1 MPRILLLYA
10 TIEGQTALIAERMAH
25 TLRGLGHSV
34 DLLPAPTTGDD
45 LDPASYDGVIIA
57 ASIHYENHPRYLRAL
72 VRRHLESIAARPSA
86 FFSVSLSAGGRHPN
100 LKEARRNR
108 DRFLRQTGWQP
119 QLTETI
125 AGALKWSLYGPFKRL
140 AMLFFVKLVGGD
152 TDRSRDYEYTDW
164 AQVERLAREYA
175 QLLQPAS

>member
-10 TIEGQTALIAERMAH
+10 TIEGQTALIADRMAL
-25 TLRGLGHSV
+25 TLRNLGHGV
-34 DLLPAPTTGDD
+34 DLLSAQTAGEA
-45 LDPASYDGVIIA
+45 LDPGRYDGVIIA

-72 VRRHLESIAARPSA
+72 VRKHLSAIATRPSA
-86 FFSVSLSAGGRHPN
+86 FFSVSLSAGGRNPN

-119 QLTETI
+119 ELTETI

-164 AQVERLAREYA
+164 TQVERLASDFA
-175 QLLQPAS
+175 DLLKPKV

>member
-1 MPRILLLYA
+1 MPRVLLLYA
-10 TIEGQTALIAERMAH
+10 SIEGQTALIAERMAR
-25 TLRGLGHSV
+25 TLRDLGHDV
-34 DLLPAPTTGDD
+34 DLLSASTVGADV
-45 LDPASYDGVIIA
+45 DPGAYDGVMVA

-72 VRRHLESIAARPSA
+72 VRRHLGAIARKPSA

-152 TDRSRDYEYTDW
+152 ADRSRDYEYTDW
-164 AQVERLAREYA
+164 AQVERLAGEFA
-175 QLLQPAS
+175 ELLKRA